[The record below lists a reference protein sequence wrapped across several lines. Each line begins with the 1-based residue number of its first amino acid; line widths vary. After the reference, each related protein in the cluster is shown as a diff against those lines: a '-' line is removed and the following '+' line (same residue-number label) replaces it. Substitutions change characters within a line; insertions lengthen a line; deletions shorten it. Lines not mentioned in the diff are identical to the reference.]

1 MKFIKSWC
9 LLFVVLLTA
18 ACNKDAST
26 PYDNP
31 FFYIN
36 VSNNSTVRVASDRN
50 ETVEYKVFFSGKRQ
64 FETITLD
71 YEFVVGAGLKEG
83 VDFEFVSPKRQLEFL
98 PGIVEMPIAIRW
110 ISHPIDATKD
120 NTLAIKLVRNSKN
133 YTIGLPGP
141 DGLQSKLTIVK
152 F

>member
-1 MKFIKSWC
+1 MKIIKSWY
-9 LLFVVLLTA
+9 LLFVVFA
-18 ACNKDAST
+18 FSACNKDAAT

-31 FFYIN
+31 FFYIH
-36 VSNNSTVRVASDRN
+36 VSNNSTVRVSSDRN
-50 ETVEYKVFFSGKRQ
+50 ETVEYKVYFSGRRQ
-64 FETITLD
+64 FETMTLD

-83 VDFEFVSPKRQLEFL
+83 VDFEIVGSSRQLTFL
-98 PGIVEMPIAIRW
+98 PGIVEMPIAVRW
-110 ISHPIDATKD
+110 LSHSIDATKD
-120 NTLAIKLVRNSKN
+120 NSLVIKLIRNSKN

>member
-1 MKFIKSWC
+1 MKFIKLC
-9 LLFVVLLTA
+9 YLLLAVFA
-18 ACNKDAST
+18 FSACNKDTTT

-31 FFYIN
+31 FFYIHVN
-36 VSNNSTVRVASDRN
+36 NNSTVRVASDRS
-50 ETVEYKVFFSGKRQ
+50 EVVEYKVFFSGKRQ

-71 YEFVVGAGLKEG
+71 YDVVVGAGLKEG
-83 VDFEFVSPKRQLEFL
+83 VDFQIVSNKRQLEFL

-110 ISHPIDATKD
+110 LSNPLDDAKD
-120 NTLAIKLVRNSKN
+120 NSLVIKLVKNSKN
-133 YTIGLPGP
+133 YTIGMPGP

>member
-1 MKFIKSWC
+1 MKFIKSCC

-18 ACNKDAST
+18 ACNKDTTT

-50 ETVEYKVFFSGKRQ
+50 ETVEYKVYFSGQRQ
-64 FETITLD
+64 FETMTLD

>member
-1 MKFIKSWC
+1 MKSIKSCC
-9 LLFVVLLTA
+9 LLFVVLFIT
-18 ACNKDAST
+18 ACNKDAAT

-36 VSNNSTVRVASDRN
+36 VANTSTVRVASDRN

-64 FETITLD
+64 FEAMTLD
-71 YEFVVGAGLKEG
+71 YEFEVGGGLKEG
-83 VDFEFVSPKRQLEFL
+83 VDFEFVSTKRQLEFL

-110 ISHPIDATKD
+110 LSHPIDATKD
-120 NTLAIKLVRNSKN
+120 NFLVIKLLRNSKN
-133 YTIGLPGP
+133 YTVGLPGP

>member
-1 MKFIKSWC
+1 MKFIKSWY
-9 LLFVVLLTA
+9 LLFVVLLTV
-18 ACNKDAST
+18 ACNKDAFT

-36 VSNNSTVRVASDRN
+36 VSNNSTVRVSSDRN

-64 FETITLD
+64 FETMTLD
-71 YEFVVGAGLKEG
+71 YEFIVGSGLKEG
-83 VDFEFVSPKRQLEFL
+83 VDFEIVSNKRQLEFL
-98 PGIVEMPIAIRW
+98 SGVVEMPIAIRW
-110 ISHPIDATKD
+110 ISHPVDVTKD
-120 NTLAIKLVRNSKN
+120 NSLAIKLVSNNKN